1 MGYVPVSVDLG
12 LIRIDQKDDRWV
24 IISMRVLCYA
34 NAIIE
39 DDEIRVELPSAPL
52 DMEYDNNGIV

>member
-1 MGYVPVSVDLG
+1 
-12 LIRIDQKDDRWV
+12 
-24 IISMRVLCYA
+24 MRVLCYA